1 MDSVQDIL
9 ARKGTAVIAMAP
21 NATVLQAARIMNE
34 RGVGSVLVMWD
45 DRLVGVFTERDVLRR
60 VVAEQRD
67 PATTPL
73 YEVMTVAVLTC
84 QPGTGL
90 LECGTLMSE
99 NRVRHLPVL
108 DDEGAVRG
116 IVTSGDLLAFQL
128 ADQQSTI
135 AHLNRYVFDV
145 R

>member
-21 NATVLQAARIMNE
+21 NDTVLQAARTMNE
-34 RGVGSVLVMWD
+34 RGVGSVLVMWES
-45 DRLVGVFTERDVLRR
+45 RLVGVFTERDVLRR

-73 YEVMTVAVLTC
+73 HDVMTVAVLTC
-84 QPGTGL
+84 QPGTAL
-90 LECGTLMSE
+90 MECGTLMSE
-99 NRVRHLPVL
+99 HRVRHLPVL
-108 DDEGAVRG
+108 DDGGAVRG